1 MVLSRS
7 LCCVHIVV
15 TCRYSGKRQED
26 EKSYNPGRH
35 EEWKNTTKAARKLAR
50 FKFMASVEACEWV
63 DTLVR
68 TLLRLWQGPGS
79 TLTPPFKG
87 TKKGL
92 FTIHDAIVFCGDI
105 GVYLVMQLGLP
116 EFYETLF
123 IDLLYCL
130 ESCTLKFYKVCCV
143 LRVLRIL
150 VRNTSR

>member
-63 DTLVR
+63 DTLVHEDLTA
-68 TLLRLWQGPGS
+68 TLARARLN
-79 TLTPPFKG
+79 L
-87 TKKGL
+87 
-92 FTIHDAIVFCGDI
+92 DAAI
-105 GVYLVMQLGLP
+105 
-116 EFYETLF
+116 
-123 IDLLYCL
+123 
-130 ESCTLKFYKVCCV
+130 
-143 LRVLRIL
+143 
-150 VRNTSR
+150 